1 MQSYSLFSSHL
12 SFSPS
17 VLVPLNLEPI
27 RCFLVGYAAN
37 LFLRMASM
45 QRLVLVM
52 LTCTDVRSSV
62 RPCFLWFACAWRFS
76 TIRLSMRFWT
86 LAGFAWLLMLRFR
99 RIPSSTSISIFLV
112 MVSHTY
118 FADAERYRGVCSIF
132 SQLLFSLRR
141 ALASAFLLFMSCF
154 WFAFLF
160 IVFLLLFVVF
170 FIVCRFCWPHQTI
183 CSVNSEVVSKFDAA
197 KVIRFSLIKSRGKE
211 YNGSF

>member
-1 MQSYSLFSSHL
+1 MQNYRVFVILPKTFQR
-12 SFSPS
+12 
-17 VLVPLNLEPI
+17 VLVPQYLEPI
-27 RCFLVGYAAN
+27 RGPLLAYAAN
-37 LFLRMASM
+37 LFLRIVSM

-62 RPCFLWFACAWRFS
+62 RPYFLWFACAWRFS

-118 FADAERYRGVCSIF
+118 FTDAERYRGLCSTF
-132 SQLLFSLRR
+132 SQLLFTLRR
-141 ALASAFLLFMSCF
+141 TLASAFLLFLTCF
-154 WFAFLF
+154 WLAFLF
-160 IVFLLLFVVF
+160 MVFLLLFVVC
-170 FIVCRFCWPHQTI
+170 FIVCRFCWFHQTI

-197 KVIRFSLIKSRGKE
+197 KVIRFSLIKSRGQE

>member
-62 RPCFLWFACAWRFS
+62 RPCFLWFACVWRFS

-112 MVSHTY
+112 MVSHTS
-118 FADAERYRGVCSIF
+118 FADAERYHGVCSIF

-141 ALASAFLLFMSCF
+141 ALASAFLLFLTCF
-154 WFAFLF
+154 WLVFLF
-160 IVFLLLFVVF
+160 MVFLLLFVVC
-170 FIVCRFCWPHQTI
+170 FIVRRFCWPHQTI
-183 CSVNSEVVSKFDAA
+183 CSVNSEVVSKSDAA
-197 KVIRFSLIKSRGKE
+197 KVIRFSLIKSRGQE
-211 YNGSF
+211 YIGSF